1 MVNTHK
7 APPLV
12 IGNWKMH
19 GSLTFNAQL
28 ISELLHA
35 SPVLANMALCVP
47 YPYLQQCQQLLS
59 HSEIAWGAQDVSVH
73 PQGAFTG
80 EVCASMLVDFAC
92 KYVIVGHSERRI
104 YHQETDQSIAAK
116 TLAVINAGML
126 PILCLGETLA
136 QRESNQTAQI
146 VQAQLKV
153 VLDTLPSNALNK
165 LILAYEPVWAIGTG
179 KTATAIEAQAVH
191 LLLRHEVAQY
201 AGVIAQNMPI
211 IYGGSV
217 KPENAREL
225 FSMPD
230 IDGGLIGGASL
241 KAQDFL
247 QIAQAY

>member
-1 MVNTHK
+1 MVNTQK
-7 APPLV
+7 VPPLV

-19 GSLTFNAQL
+19 GSLAFNAQFV
-28 ISELLHA
+28 SELLNT
-35 SPVLANMALCVP
+35 SSILVNMALCVP

-80 EVCASMLVDFAC
+80 EVCASMLKDFAC

-104 YHQETDQSIAAK
+104 YHKETDQLIAAK

-136 QRESNQTAQI
+136 QRESDQTEQ
-146 VQAQLKV
+146 VVKAQLKV
-153 VLDTLPSNALNK
+153 VLDTLPSHALNK

-179 KTATAIEAQAVH
+179 KTATAMEAQAVH
-191 LLLRHEVAQY
+191 ALLRHEVAKYDDVMVQS
-201 AGVIAQNMPI
+201 MPI

-241 KAQDFL
+241 KAREFL

>member
-1 MVNTHK
+1 MVNRQK
-7 APPLV
+7 AYPLV

-19 GSLTFNAQL
+19 GSLAFNAQL
-28 ISELLHA
+28 LSEFVNA
-35 SPVLANMALCVP
+35 SPVLTNIALCVP
-47 YPYLQQCQQLLS
+47 YPYLQQCQQLLT
-59 HSEIAWGAQDVSVH
+59 HSEIAWGAQDVSAH

-80 EVCASMLVDFAC
+80 DVSASMLADFAC
-92 KYVIVGHSERRI
+92 KYVIVGHSERRV
-104 YHQETDQSIAAK
+104 YHQETDQLIAAK
-116 TLAVINAGML
+116 TLAVINSGML

-136 QRESNQTAQI
+136 QRESDQTAQI

-153 VLDTLPSNALNK
+153 VLDALPTDALSK

-179 KTATAIEAQAVH
+179 KTATAQEAQAVH
-191 LLLRHEVAQY
+191 LLLRHEVARY
-201 AGVIAQNMPI
+201 DAETAQNIPI
-211 IYGGSV
+211 VYGGSV

-247 QIAQAY
+247 QIARAY